1 MSNCNQYIEQIFL
14 HPEINKLVSNIN
26 PIELQDDLKQELMLS
41 LLEMGCKKITKLHKE
56 KQLLPYSLKALW
68 NIAISPRSK
77 FYKLYKKN
85 NTPEAILYFE
95 SLKGNSIEDSLVYNA
110 QKILNQKMLKSAKDA
125 HESIIFQKWVELR
138 SHQAVAN
145 YFGIPRLH
153 VMKVCNNTKEQLK
166 KEIKNKL

>member
-14 HPEINKLVSNIN
+14 HPDINKLVRNIN
-26 PIELQDDLKQELMLS
+26 PIELQDDLKQELALS
-41 LLEMGCKKITKLHKE
+41 LLEMGCKKIIKLHKE
-56 KQLLPYSLKALW
+56 KQLLAYSMKTLW

-85 NTPEAILYFE
+85 TTQEAIEYFD
-95 SLKGNSIEDSLVYNA
+95 SLKGNSNNDTSANIAL
-110 QKILNQKMLKSAKDA
+110 KILNNKMKSSAKDA

-153 VMKVCNNTKEQLK
+153 VLKVCNNTKEELK
-166 KEIKNKL
+166 KAIKK